1 MRTGLHKRRRGD
13 RMAHQ
18 PPAAL
23 SRDGLRKYAKTPV
36 APDPTRGRTLKSPR
50 IGPWLEDT
58 PPRLRRKRRRGLVI
72 PGRQAKGA
80 RPGLSLRATGGCHH
94 PLPSPPFGPR
104 NEHPVEVPNIAG
116 QIDTSIWHDPTRP
129 KYDLTKNSKNHLIL
143 SDTPDP
149 NYWLA
154 GYMTRI
160 RGDSILKTPNRM
172 GAVPIPTSPQ

>member
-1 MRTGLHKRRRGD
+1 
-13 RMAHQ
+13 MAHET
-18 PPAAL
+18 PPHA
-23 SRDGLRKYAKTPV
+23 SDGLGQDAKPPV
-36 APDPTRGRTLKSPR
+36 APDPTRSDDSGTDHGSKIL
-50 IGPWLEDT
+50 
-58 PPRLRRKRRRGLVI
+58 RLGSN
-72 PGRQAKGA
+72 AKGTYT
-80 RPGLSLRATGGCHH
+80 RSPGKRGAAQNGKTRDAPTGGCHH
-94 PLPSPPFGPR
+94 PHPFPPVQTAKPEPPER
-104 NEHPVEVPNIAG
+104 SKTRHARKSNPP
-116 QIDTSIWHDPTRP
+116 IWHDPTRP